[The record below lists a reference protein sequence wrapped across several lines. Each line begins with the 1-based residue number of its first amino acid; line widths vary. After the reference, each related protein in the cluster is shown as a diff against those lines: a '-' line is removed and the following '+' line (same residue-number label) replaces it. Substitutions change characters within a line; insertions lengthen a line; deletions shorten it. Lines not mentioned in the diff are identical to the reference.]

1 MTLRD
6 YSKIRDDYH
15 SIIPKALRL
24 LTERLDK
31 SLDILA
37 GGRKVTLTTIYGTG
51 GNSTVQKT
59 KLLANFAPFAFEDAA
74 EIVGIPYKFVDGNG
88 YDVEMDDNGVITIEE
103 KMTLGDDNGKFATG
117 NNHSKVKNSLHFVL
131 KLKHDGNIFTE
142 VFAAL
147 VDVPNL
153 KHKDSGWDDKVTSSG
168 KNNNGFSGLKVHI
181 SDIDCVTS
189 IYGTARTNVKN
200 QKRLCTFVQTDY
212 VNVAY

>member
-1 MTLRD
+1 M
-6 YSKIRDDYH
+6 Y
-15 SIIPKALRL
+15 
-24 LTERLDK
+24 K

-131 KLKHDGNIFTE
+131 KLKHDGNVFTE